1 MGRPARPRA
10 VHGRAGHSL
19 TVPHP
24 WLGSQYCLR
33 AAQAQSG
40 RSKKLKPAQRCSS
53 AFNASSQLSR
63 GSAGISVIRRVGT
76 GAGAGA
82 GWGVTVAGV
91 SVSGV
96 SACGARAGA
105 STVGVDGVAADAG
118 GAGSRSDA
126 WRGSSGALSA
136 CSCPRPGSGCR
147 GCSGNRTGLAADA
160 PVRSGGCAP
169 VHDQQHE
176 RAVDRQ
182 GIERGE
188 RGPAHAPAGDG
199 RGVLAA
205 KQAAPAYQRGPG
217 RADQPPGQ
225 APERA
230 GRARQLGADLGG
242 QQFAQGSVFFEQALG
257 IRRRLIIAIRSAVML
272 RSGDRTAWRSC

>member
-1 MGRPARPRA
+1 MSLVGGYCRVVSAFRGAFCCALPDIFRSFRTRPGVARMGRPARPRA

-40 RSKKLKPAQRCSS
+40 RSKKLPAQRCSS

-76 GAGAGA
+76 GAGAGRL
-82 GWGVTVAGV
+82 GRDRGRGLSLRRVGM
-91 SVSGV
+91 
-96 SACGARAGA
+96 ARAP
-105 STVGVDGVAADAG
+105 VHRLWVLM
-118 GAGSRSDA
+118 A
-126 WRGSSGALSA
+126 WRRTRAAPARAPTRGGVL
-136 CSCPRPGSGCR
+136 PGRCR
-147 GCSGNRTGLAADA
+147 HVPVPGLAAA
-160 PVRSGGCAP
+160 AGAVAATARGWRPTRRCAP
-169 VHDQQHE
+169 NGVLQYDQQHE

-199 RGVLAA
+199 RASSRPSRLRQRTSVAPGALISH
-205 KQAAPAYQRGPG
+205 QARRRSGPG
-217 RADQPPGQ
+217 GRG
-225 APERA
+225 A
-230 GRARQLGADLGG
+230 GR
-242 QQFAQGSVFFEQALG
+242 
-257 IRRRLIIAIRSAVML
+257 
-272 RSGDRTAWRSC
+272 

>member
-118 GAGSRSDA
+118 GAGSRPT
-126 WRGSSGALSA
+126 RGGVL
-136 CSCPRPGSGCR
+136 PGRCR
-147 GCSGNRTGLAADA
+147 HVPVPGLAAA
-160 PVRSGGCAP
+160 AGAVAATARGWRPTRRCAP
-169 VHDQQHE
+169 VGVLQYDQQHE

-205 KQAAPAYQRGPG
+205 KQAAPAYQRG
-217 RADQPPGQ
+217 
-225 APERA
+225 
-230 GRARQLGADLGG
+230 RAR
-242 QQFAQGSVFFEQALG
+242 
-257 IRRRLIIAIRSAVML
+257 
-272 RSGDRTAWRSC
+272 